1 MPGGKVLMGR
11 VRPGGTMADERWEE
25 QFKQFLRKTGDDFR
39 RAGEDVKAEAQR
51 LFDAAVDPQKQQ
63 RVRDRLKE
71 LTGWARKTAEDVAGM
86 VETAASKA
94 EQAFHR
100 ATDKAGDATERGSP
114 APRTSSPSEAARGVG
129 EGRAT
134 GSANPKREGASKKAT
149 GGEAGKPAEKT
160 LGKRK
165 R

>member
-1 MPGGKVLMGR
+1 
-11 VRPGGTMADERWEE
+11 MADERWEE

-94 EQAFHR
+94 EQVFHR
-100 ATDKAGDATERGSP
+100 ASDKVTEAAEKVSP
-114 APRTSSPSEAARGVG
+114 AAPRSS
-129 EGRAT
+129 GR
-134 GSANPKREGASKKAT
+134 ASKKAA
-149 GGEAGKPAEKT
+149 GGKKARKPAQKSG
-160 LGKRK
+160 GKRK

>member
-1 MPGGKVLMGR
+1 
-11 VRPGGTMADERWEE
+11 MADERWEE

-94 EQAFHR
+94 EQVFHR
-100 ATDKAGDATERGSP
+100 TSDKAGEAAEKVSP
-114 APRTSSPSEAARGVG
+114 AAPRSSAR
-129 EGRAT
+129 
-134 GSANPKREGASKKAT
+134 ASKKAAA
-149 GGEAGKPAEKT
+149 GKAKGGKPAQKSA
-160 LGKRK
+160 GKRK

>member
-1 MPGGKVLMGR
+1 
-11 VRPGGTMADERWEE
+11 MADERWEE

-39 RAGEDVKAEAQR
+39 RAGEDVKTEAQR
-51 LFDAAVDPQKQQ
+51 LLDAAIDPQKQQ

-100 ATDKAGDATERGSP
+100 ATDKVSP
-114 APRTSSPSEAARGVG
+114 APRTPSESEPSRGVA
-129 EGRAT
+129 EGRTAA
-134 GSANPKREGASKKAT
+134 SAYPKRASKKTT
-149 GGEAGKPAEKT
+149 GKVKVGKPAQKSG
-160 LGKRK
+160 GKRK